1 MKKVRVLI
9 GITICLSLALLTI
22 GRPVFAE
29 DGSTGD
35 DTTINEDT
43 LFSDSNTEVKQEDVV
58 NNNVADELEKSRIGI
73 SGDVKAS
80 STFYQYYHGEN
91 VFVTEMDAD
100 LLLDARLN
108 KRWKVFASGS
118 GTFYPIMNDM
128 MKQKFGIEDQVN
140 SSFKEYFLDTNIN
153 DKVFFRAGRQVL
165 KWGQGYFWNPTDLIN
180 IERKDFSDMD
190 RLRKGTLGLKVQIP
204 SGVQRNIY
212 IFADTDGI
220 NGFNDMSWA
229 AKYEFLVKN
238 TEMSVSARI
247 KDGELPY
254 WGFDIT
260 GRILKCDVRGEIS
273 LTDGTNYNRTK
284 LDYDTLMPKN
294 YDGQLIPRISVG
306 FTKTFDQGDI
316 KDRISITPEF
326 YYNAIGYD
334 QNIIAK
340 ISPIIKANPS
350 LTGQYM
356 QYCVPYDNYKY
367 YLAVFSSV
375 SKFIDSDITLNLNGI
390 MNLVDCSG
398 TLMTG
403 LSYKPALTN
412 WEFTLNLAVNL
423 GGENT
428 EAVISQNTW
437 NLGLGAKLLF

>member
-1 MKKVRVLI
+1 MKKFNVLI
-9 GITICLSLALLTI
+9 GIALCLSLTLFVI
-22 GRPVFAE
+22 GHRVLA
-29 DGSTGD
+29 DDSSSSTGD

-91 VFVTEMDAD
+91 VFVTELDAD

-108 KRWKVFASGS
+108 KRWKFFASGS
-118 GTFYPIMNDM
+118 ATFYPILNDM
-128 MKQKFGIEDQVN
+128 MKQKFGIEDQ
-140 SSFKEYFLDTNIN
+140 STSDFKEYFLDTNIN

-190 RLRKGTLGLKVQIP
+190 KLRKGTLGLKVQIP

-212 IFADTDGI
+212 FFADTDRI
-220 NGFNDMSWA
+220 NDFNDISWA

-247 KDGELPY
+247 KDRELPY

-273 LTDGTNYNRTK
+273 LTDGANYHDK
-284 LDYDTLMPKN
+284 ILDYDTLDPKSF
-294 YDGQLIPRISVG
+294 DGQLIPRISIG
-306 FTKTFDQGDI
+306 FTKTFDSGDI
-316 KDRISITPEF
+316 KERISITPEF
-326 YYNAIGYD
+326 YYNSIGYD
-334 QNIIAK
+334 QNMIQRTLDDTSK
-340 ISPIIKANPS
+340 QNWLLSH
-350 LTGQYM
+350 
-356 QYCVPYDNYKY
+356 YDPWGNCKY
-367 YLAVFSSV
+367 YLAIFSSV
-375 SKFIDSDITLNLNGI
+375 NKFIISDMTLNINGI
-390 MNLVDCSG
+390 ANLVDHSG
-398 TLMTG
+398 TLMSG
-403 LSYKPALTN
+403 VIYKPALTN
-412 WEFTLNLAVNL
+412 WEFSLNLSVNM
-423 GGENT
+423 GAENT
-428 EAVISQNTW
+428 EAFIPQNTW
-437 NLGLGAKLLF
+437 NLGVGAKLSF